1 MTSSSSVDVF
11 NRVPRF
17 VVVDVILKKKN
28 SSFKEKKRII
38 VVTFPCGRIMNLPDI
53 KENLK

>member
-1 MTSSSSVDVF
+1 MSSSSSVDVF

-17 VVVDVILKKKN
+17 VVVDVILKKN